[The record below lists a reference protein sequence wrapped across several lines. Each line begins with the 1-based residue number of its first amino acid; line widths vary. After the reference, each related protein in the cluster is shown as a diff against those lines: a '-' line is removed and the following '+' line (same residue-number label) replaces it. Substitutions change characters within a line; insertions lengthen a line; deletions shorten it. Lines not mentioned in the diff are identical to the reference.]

1 MVSRLMA
8 FSDHKNLKNDQEK
21 LEWIAPTIGL
31 LEAGDTLG
39 KQFSP
44 PIESTPEI
52 GPIGPS

>member
-1 MVSRLMA
+1 MA
-8 FSDHKNLKNDQEK
+8 SSDRFQLKSNQEK
-21 LEWIAPTIGL
+21 LAWIAPTIGL
-31 LEAGDTLG
+31 LEVGATLG